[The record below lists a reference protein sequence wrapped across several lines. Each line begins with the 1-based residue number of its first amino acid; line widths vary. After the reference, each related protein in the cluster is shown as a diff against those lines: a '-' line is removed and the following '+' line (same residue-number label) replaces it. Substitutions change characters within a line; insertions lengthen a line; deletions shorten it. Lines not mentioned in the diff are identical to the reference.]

1 MERTHRRVLRL
12 DYDAN
17 INFTKPGAWSLMVK
31 VESERLGDVRVTMP
45 LEIGVSPFPSGGVG
59 TIVYVVMLAIL
70 VGGIA
75 SVWYNARRKQKQRMA
90 RA

>member
-1 MERTHRRVLRL
+1 
-12 DYDAN
+12 
-17 INFTKPGAWSLMVK
+17 
-31 VESERLGDVRVTMP
+31 VRVTMP

-59 TIVYVVMLAIL
+59 TIVYVVMLTIL